1 MNCSALLLILQV
13 APDVVIV
20 SFNKPRVQVKI
31 PHPLVGTT
39 LQHLDRGC
47 SSLMCAFACRI
58 ELLKQSA
65 RAPGVTRHAHMS
77 HVTHMCHLGP
87 LRMLSMQ

>member
-1 MNCSALLLILQV
+1 
-13 APDVVIV
+13 
-20 SFNKPRVQVKI
+20 
-31 PHPLVGTT
+31 
-39 LQHLDRGC
+39 
-47 SSLMCAFACRI
+47 LMCAFACRI